1 MRGGEADSSGTAG
14 RQRLTRLNREKVDL
28 EDMVSFSAK
37 DSLVLFGQN
46 NAYLY
51 GDGTVEY
58 YDLQLN
64 SGEIRM
70 VLDSS
75 TVYAAGIYDSVG
87 TLTETPIFKDRSGEY
102 ESQTMT
108 YNFKTQ
114 RGYITDVI
122 TQQGEGYLTGGKTKK
137 MEDGCFF
144 VENGFYTTCD
154 NHEHPHFGF
163 HLTKAKVTPKKN
175 IVTGPVY
182 MVLADVPLPLA
193 LPFGF
198 FPFNKE
204 YS

>member
-58 YDLQLN
+58 SDLQLN

-75 TVYAAGIYDSVG
+75 TVYAAGIYDSVAH
-87 TLTETPIFKDRSGEY
+87 Y
-102 ESQTMT
+102 
-108 YNFKTQ
+108 
-114 RGYITDVI
+114 
-122 TQQGEGYLTGGKTKK
+122 
-137 MEDGCFF
+137 
-144 VENGFYTTCD
+144 
-154 NHEHPHFGF
+154 
-163 HLTKAKVTPKKN
+163 
-175 IVTGPVY
+175 
-182 MVLADVPLPLA
+182 
-193 LPFGF
+193 
-198 FPFNKE
+198 
-204 YS
+204 